1 MRKKSALKQKLC
13 AGFCCYYKP
22 GKNEELL
29 CRGYEVVERLEQKK
43 IKINFNKTGKKQG
56 QELVE
61 ALVKE
66 LCVTCSFFAQD
77 CDFMLDRSKD
87 PCGGF
92 ILLIQNFE
100 SGAIILADI
109 NT

>member
-29 CRGYEVVERLEQKK
+29 CRGYDVVQRLEQRKRK
-43 IKINFNKTGKKQG
+43 ITFDKSIKKQD
-56 QELVE
+56 QALAE

-66 LCVTCSFFAQD
+66 LCMICPFFAQD
-77 CDFMLDRSKD
+77 CDFMQDRAAR
-87 PCGGF
+87 PCGG
-92 ILLIQNFE
+92 
-100 SGAIILADI
+100 SMSPRPAVA
-109 NT
+109 